1 MGGRGE
7 EAFVAW
13 LRRRTGATTFIGDDA
28 AELAAGGRLV
38 VTVDQQI
45 EGTHFISGLDPKLL
59 GRRLLRVN
67 LSDLAACG
75 ATPRWALLALG
86 VPPEVD
92 PRRVV
97 EGVLLDAKKFGVAL
111 AGGDVAHSELIT
123 TSLTLVGEKG
133 KRDAPRS
140 RDRAR
145 PGQTIWLAGSVG
157 ESALGCEL
165 LLRGATA
172 SGRAVRLPQD
182 KRLQIGKELQGPGLA
197 AVRHNLLPT
206 PRLEVGRWLAAL
218 GPRRA
223 GACIDVSDGL
233 AKDLRRICDASGV
246 GCELDLRLVRKATSP
261 RFEELARALGLDPIA
276 TALAGGEDYALLF
289 TLPAKV
295 VPPAQFGAV
304 PVGVM
309 TRARAISFLDR
320 DGSRSE
326 LPRLGWDH
334 LSPPTA

>member
-13 LRRRTGATTFIGDDA
+13 LRRKTGARTFIGDDA
-28 AELAAGGRLV
+28 AELAAQGRLV

-45 EGTHFISGLDPKLL
+45 EGTHFVSGLDPRLL

-97 EGVLLDAKKFGVAL
+97 EGVLLDAKRFGVAL

-123 TSLTLVGEKG
+123 ASLTLVGEKG
-133 KRDAPRS
+133 KRDASLS

-145 PGQTIWLAGSVG
+145 PGQTIWLAGTVG

-165 LLRGATA
+165 LLRGARV
-172 SGRAVRLPQD
+172 SGRSVQLPED
-182 KRLQIGKELQGPGLA
+182 KRLQIREELQKCARA
-197 AVRHNLLPT
+197 AVWRNLLPT
-206 PRLEVGRWLAAL
+206 PHLDLGRWLAGL
-218 GPRRA
+218 GSQRG

-233 AKDLRRICDASGV
+233 AKDLRRLCDASSA
-246 GCELDLRLVRKATSP
+246 GCELDLRLVRKAISP
-261 RFEELARALGLDPIA
+261 RFEELATALGLDPIA

-295 VPPAQFGAV
+295 VPPTRFGAV
-304 PVGVM
+304 PVGAM
-309 TRARAISFLDR
+309 SRARQISFLDR
-320 DGSRSE
+320 DGNRSE

-334 LSPPTA
+334 LQEE